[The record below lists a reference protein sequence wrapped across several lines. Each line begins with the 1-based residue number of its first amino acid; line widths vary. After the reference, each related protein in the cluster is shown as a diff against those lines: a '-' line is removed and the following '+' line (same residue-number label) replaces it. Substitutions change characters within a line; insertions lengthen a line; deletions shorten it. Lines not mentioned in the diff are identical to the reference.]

1 MRADRCNP
9 GTSDCRGQHMVRLT
23 RPLLCKPQR
32 WRGASSM
39 SARQPGPDTP
49 AVHPRETTA
58 LFGHHSAEQ
67 TLLNAYRSGQIP
79 HAWLL
84 GGPAGVGK
92 ATLAYRMAR
101 FVLAHSN
108 PLGSD
113 VQRAETLWVDPSNA
127 VTSQVAAGAHGGLLT
142 LERTLNDKGVLRTV
156 ITVDE
161 TRETI
166 SFFGSTA
173 AVEGWRVCIVDTVD
187 ELNPDAANALLKVL
201 EEPPHQSLFL
211 LVSHAPARVLP
222 TIQSR
227 CRKLPLRPLAV
238 GDVMRAAAQTA
249 NITID
254 DPALAEAA
262 EAAEGSVAR
271 ALTLLG
277 GDALKLHLRTA
288 ALLATLP
295 RVDPRELHA
304 LGDALGGSDRVALAS
319 FIDSVDRWVSER
331 LRADDANAN
340 ANLARLARLAEVW
353 EKINRAA
360 RDTAEY
366 NLERKTL
373 VFSVFGLLAK
383 ATR

>member
-101 FVLAHSN
+101 FLLAHSN

-142 LERTLNDKGVLRTV
+142 LERTLNDKGVMRNV

-173 AVEGWRVCIVDTVD
+173 AGEGWRVCIVDTVD
-187 ELNPDAANALLKVL
+187 ELNANAANALLKIL
-201 EEPPHQSLFL
+201 EEPPRQSLFL
-211 LVSHAPARVLP
+211 LVSHAPARALP
-222 TIQSR
+222 TILSR
-227 CRKLPLRPLAV
+227 CRKLPLRPLATE
-238 GDVMRAAAQTA
+238 DVIRAAERATGRES
-249 NITID
+249 D
-254 DPALAEAA
+254 DPALVEAA
-262 EAAEGSVAR
+262 AASEGSVSR

-277 GDALKLHLRTA
+277 GDALKLHQRTA
-288 ALLATLP
+288 ALLEALP

-304 LGDALGGSDRVALAS
+304 LGDALGGSDRVALGA
-319 FIDSVDRWVSER
+319 FVDSVDRWITER
-331 LRADDANAN
+331 LHTGQANADLPP
-340 ANLARLARLAEVW
+340 LA
-353 EKINRAA
+353 
-360 RDTAEY
+360 
-366 NLERKTL
+366 
-373 VFSVFGLLAK
+373 
-383 ATR
+383 

>member
-1 MRADRCNP
+1 
-9 GTSDCRGQHMVRLT
+9 
-23 RPLLCKPQR
+23 
-32 WRGASSM
+32 M
-39 SARQPGPDTP
+39 SARQVEPQIT

-58 LFGHHSAEQ
+58 LFGHREAE
-67 TLLNAYRSGQIP
+67 TAVLNAYRSGRIP
-79 HAWLL
+79 HAWLI
-84 GGPAGVGK
+84 GGPAGIGK

-101 FVLAHSN
+101 FVLAHRN
-108 PLGSD
+108 PLAPKVQQAGTLAVDRSD
-113 VQRAETLWVDPSNA
+113 PVARH
-127 VTSQVAAGAHGGLLT
+127 VAAGAHGGLLT
-142 LERTLNDKGVLRTV
+142 LERTLNDKGVLRTMIV
-156 ITVDE
+156 VDQ

-187 ELNPDAANALLKVL
+187 ELNPNAANALLKIL
-201 EEPPHQSLFL
+201 EEPPQQSLFL

-222 TIQSR
+222 TILSR
-227 CRKLPLRPLAV
+227 CRKLALRPLATS
-238 GDVMRAAAQTA
+238 DVIRAAAGA
-249 NITID
+249 ADIALD
-254 DPALAEAA
+254 DPALTEAA

-277 GDALKLHLRTA
+277 GDAVKLHARTA
-288 ALLATLP
+288 ALLASLP

-304 LGDALGGSDRVALAS
+304 LGDALGGSDRVALAA

-340 ANLARLARLAEVW
+340 ANLPRLARLAEVW

-366 NLERKTL
+366 NLERKPL
-373 VFSVFGLLAK
+373 VFSVFGLLAE
-383 ATR
+383 ATG